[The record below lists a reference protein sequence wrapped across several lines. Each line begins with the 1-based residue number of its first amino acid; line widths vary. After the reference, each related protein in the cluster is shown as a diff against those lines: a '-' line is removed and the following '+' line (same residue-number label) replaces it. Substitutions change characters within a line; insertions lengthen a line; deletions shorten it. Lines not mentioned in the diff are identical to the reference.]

1 MNGKEVNKLKK
12 TRIEIDEQLVQ
23 ALQKIV
29 QRLDSI
35 DGALNAPTPAFN
47 EFNIGST
54 LNRDVQEAHH
64 ALQPEVAK
72 ENQIGQYGLPY
83 AEITDPFGI
92 VSEMFPTDT
101 FYIKILN
108 DTERIMKHTNRG
120 DSMQYLVEF

>member
-1 MNGKEVNKLKK
+1 MKK

-72 ENQIGQYGLPY
+72 ENQIGTLHRRCE
-83 AEITDPFGI
+83 EIMGYQCEL
-92 VSEMFPTDT
+92 SQ
-101 FYIKILN
+101 
-108 DTERIMKHTNRG
+108 RISK
-120 DSMQYLVEF
+120 VEETLGM